1 MQSLGAHGY
10 LSGAGQL
17 ASRLAET
24 CQPVSFDRDSFTAVL
39 DPLRVFQGLTAKQE
53 AYALARFR
61 GANQAEAYKEAYG
74 SEGKNANLIGS
85 MASDLDRH
93 PAIVARIGQLTAD
106 RMKNSSLLPH
116 LGPEFVTDGLMRLA
130 MTAQKESTKLGA
142 LIALGKV
149 AGIDLFRETTRIEK
163 VDRTAEDVDK
173 ELKAKLQALMN
184 GMTIEGEAKPA
195 AAVKPVP
202 AGKRDRRRKPA
213 PR

>member
-1 MQSLGAHGY
+1 MHVEEFA
-10 LSGAGQL
+10 
-17 ASRLAET
+17 R
-24 CQPVSFDRDSFTAVL
+24 VL

-53 AYALARFR
+53 AYALARFS
-61 GANQAEAYKEAYG
+61 GLNQSDAYRSAY
-74 SEGKNANLIGS
+74 
-85 MASDLDRH
+85 SDEEKDPKQVSRVAIELDKH
-93 PAIVARIGQLTAD
+93 PAIVARVAQLTAE
-106 RMKNSSLLPH
+106 RMKKSSLLAM
-116 LGPEFVTDGLMRLA
+116 LGPEFVTDGIMRLA
-130 MTAQKESTKLGA
+130 MFASKETVQLQAYA
-142 LIALGKV
+142 LLGKV